1 MRCENDHDRR
11 PDGALLGFK
20 DGRVRAFS
28 CGSARYRLSASE
40 APFMTTQHTNII
52 RAVTVPGCS
61 SVRKGAVRACE
72 SVARACPSAA
82 LGCATAIALIVTVSR
97 PGVSGVAPLGR
108 VATGLAQTAHPARAK
123 GPAPQAKA
131 PAPQAKAPQAAAPQ
145 TKTTTPAQ
153 VSTQAQPLNPVGGQR
168 DGPPVTPKPG
178 GPLTPSKS
186 TYKVD
191 AIEFFLTPDQ
201 FVEYKFRLNTGQRMI
216 FNWKATGPVEVD
228 FHTVPDGK
236 PISASETY
244 QRGQMSSGSGDYR
257 SPYPG
262 LHGWDW
268 HNTGKEGGTIVLYP
282 SRFCAE
288 TWMCCV
294 DTDCDPTTFPLPSPP
309 EN

>member
-1 MRCENDHDRR
+1 
-11 PDGALLGFK
+11 
-20 DGRVRAFS
+20 
-28 CGSARYRLSASE
+28 
-40 APFMTTQHTNII
+40 MTTQHTSIT
-52 RAVTVPGCS
+52 RTATAPGCS
-61 SVRKGAVRACE
+61 SVPKAAVRACQ
-72 SVARACPSAA
+72 SVARACAAAA
-82 LGCATAIALIVTVSR
+82 LSCATAIALIVLSL
-97 PGVSGVAPLGR
+97 PGAGF
-108 VATGLAQTAHPARAK
+108 AQAK
-123 GPAPQAKA
+123 APAPQAKA

-145 TKTTTPAQ
+145 TKTATPAQ

-186 TYKVD
+186 TFKVD

-244 QRGQMSSGSGDYR
+244 QRGQMSSGSGEYR
-257 SPYPG
+257 APYPG
-262 LHGWDW
+262 LHGWYW
-268 HNTGKEGGTIVLYP
+268 HNTSKKDVKLVLNA
-282 SRFCAE
+282 SGFWTEA
-288 TWMCCV
+288 WMFSG
-294 DTDCDPTTFPLPSPP
+294 DPVGDPMPLQDPAPP